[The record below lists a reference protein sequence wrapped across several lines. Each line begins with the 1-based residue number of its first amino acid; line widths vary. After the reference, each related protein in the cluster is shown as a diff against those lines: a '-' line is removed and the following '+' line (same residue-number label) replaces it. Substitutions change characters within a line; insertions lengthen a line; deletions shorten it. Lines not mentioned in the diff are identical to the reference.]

1 MNRYYYSA
9 PRYNYGHY
17 RPRVTFHYDHGYY
30 HGGYRIGG
38 YYSYRPNTI
47 IIRDYSRYGLYA
59 PPHGHHWVRDPYS
72 GDAVLASIA
81 TGAIIGLAVGILA
94 Q

>member
-17 RPRVTFHYDHGYY
+17 RPRVTFHSDHGYY